1 MLSHEESR
9 IIVSRITKT
18 LQIASFYSSLNIC
31 LANSPYSLVTILA
44 LLLFVLCRMF
54 FHHVSLEIRGLS
66 ALVVAVITGK
76 GLLTSVRSQVF
87 SFSAGLNAGKVA
99 LVTLKRLLA

>member
-18 LQIASFYSSLNIC
+18 LQIASLYSSLNIC

-44 LLLFVLCRMF
+44 LLLFVFGRMF
-54 FHHVSLEIRGLS
+54 FHQVYLETRRSG
-66 ALVVAVITGK
+66 ALVVAVFTGK
-76 GLLTSVRSQVF
+76 RLLSSVRSHV
-87 SFSAGLNAGKVA
+87 SF
-99 LVTLKRLLA
+99 

>member
-1 MLSHEESR
+1 MRSHEESH

-18 LQIASFYSSLNIC
+18 LQIISFDSSYIPSSNIC

-54 FHHVSLEIRGLS
+54 FHHVRLEIRGLS
-66 ALVVAVITGK
+66 ALVVAVSTGK
-76 GLLTSVRSQVF
+76 GLLTSVRPHV
-87 SFSAGLNAGKVA
+87 
-99 LVTLKRLLA
+99 LV